1 MNEDNFKI
9 VSFYEFKN
17 IKSQY
22 LKYKNS
28 IKEICSQNNL
38 RGTVILSQE
47 GINGTLSGFDESIDN
62 FLTFLKNLQFNNTEI
77 KFSYSKTIPFYKLKI
92 KIKKEIVPFNN
103 EVENPNQTGKFKP
116 IIVVNKQKLYVWY
129 K

>member
-62 FLTFLKNLQFNNTEI
+62 FLRFLKNLQFNNGVTTYNI
-77 KFSYSKTIPFYKLKI
+77 CLTRDYLRMK
-92 KIKKEIVPFNN
+92 
-103 EVENPNQTGKFKP
+103 
-116 IIVVNKQKLYVWY
+116 
-129 K
+129 